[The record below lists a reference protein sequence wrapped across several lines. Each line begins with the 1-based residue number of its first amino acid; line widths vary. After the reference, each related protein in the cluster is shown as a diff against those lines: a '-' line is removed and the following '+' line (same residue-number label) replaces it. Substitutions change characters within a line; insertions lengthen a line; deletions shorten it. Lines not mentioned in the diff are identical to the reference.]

1 MVNHIPGNPT
11 MIVQNQP
18 AAGGMILTNQLY
30 NQGPKDG
37 TVFSAPLNSIPTAP
51 MLMNGTQFDATK
63 LNWLGSLNREAY
75 VAFLWHTAPVSHIA
89 DMATKEVLVGSTTVG
104 TTMNDFPL
112 LLNELLGYK
121 FKLVRGYK
129 GTPEINIAIER
140 GEIQGNAGV
149 GLASVK
155 TLSQKWIDEKKIK
168 FIGSST
174 AQPYPELAGVPMV
187 MDQAKTDAQRQ
198 AMRLLFARTE
208 FARPYFLPPDV
219 PAERVQ
225 ALRRAFD
232 ATMKDPA
239 FLAEAEK
246 LQLEISADDRRGA
259 ADAGRRTRR
268 DPAGDRRAREGR
280 ARRAGS
286 EVTVACQVTPVDTDN
301 ASLRARRAMY
311 CGNALQIGLFGPNC
325 SSGRAVTTVPE
336 RWTGSWAENL
346 ALARMA
352 DEAGI
357 DFLLPI
363 GRWKGY
369 GGNTDYQG
377 ETLETINW
385 ASGLL
390 ASTKRITVFG
400 TVHAPLFN
408 PIIAAKKMVTAD
420 HIGAGRF
427 GLNIVVGW
435 NEGEFEMFGVEQ
447 REHEARYDYAQEW
460 IDAIKLAWSD
470 REDFDFDGRFLK
482 LKGIRAKPK
491 PYGGTRPVIMNAGAS
506 ATGQAFAIRNCDA
519 FFVRPSRVSI
529 DETAQR
535 VATVKKAAKDL
546 GREIGV
552 YTVGVITCKPTREG
566 SAGLL
571 PALERRSRRLDRG
584 RRHPRDQEHH
594 AADRADG
601 GVQPQAPAIHRR
613 HGRAFDRRR
622 SRPGG
627 EAARRSLV
635 GGPDRHRGVGRELSR
650 RASLLLRRR
659 CCRAC
664 NVSACAWRRGPFER

>member
-1 MVNHIPGNPT
+1 
-11 MIVQNQP
+11 
-18 AAGGMILTNQLY
+18 
-30 NQGPKDG
+30 
-37 TVFSAPLNSIPTAP
+37 
-51 MLMNGTQFDATK
+51 
-63 LNWLGSLNREAY
+63 
-75 VAFLWHTAPVSHIA
+75 
-89 DMATKEVLVGSTTVG
+89 
-104 TTMNDFPL
+104 
-112 LLNELLGYK
+112 
-121 FKLVRGYK
+121 
-129 GTPEINIAIER
+129 
-140 GEIQGNAGV
+140 
-149 GLASVK
+149 
-155 TLSQKWIDEKKIK
+155 
-168 FIGSST
+168 
-174 AQPYPELAGVPMV
+174 
-187 MDQAKTDAQRQ
+187 MDQAKTDVQRQ

-219 PAERVQ
+219 PRERVQ
-225 ALRRAFD
+225 AMRRAFD

-246 LQLEISADDRRGA
+246 LQIEILPMTGEALA
-259 ADAGRRTRR
+259 EAGERARR
-268 DPAGDRRAREGR
+268 DAAGDHCAREGR
-280 ARRAGS
+280 ARRAGG
-286 EVTVACQVTPVDTDN
+286 EVTSMQVVPVDSDN
-301 ASLRARRAMY
+301 AALRERRAMH
-311 CGNALQIGLFGPNC
+311 GANALQIGLFGPNC

-390 ASTKRITVFG
+390 ASTQRITVFG

-470 REDFDFDGRFLK
+470 REDFDFKGKFLK

-535 VATVKKAAKDL
+535 VAAVKKAAKDL

-566 SAGLL
+566 GARLL
-571 PALERRSRRLDRG
+571 PALERRARRLDRG

-601 GVQPQAPAIHRR
+601 GVQPPAPAIHRR
-613 HGRAFDRRR
+613 HGRALDRGR

-627 EAARRSLV
+627 EAARRPFV
-635 GGPDRHRGVGRELSR
+635 GGADRHRGVGRELSR
-650 RASLLLRRR
+650 RASLLLRRG
-659 CCRAC
+659 AAAPAAA
-664 NVSACAWRRGPFER
+664 SACVREQNEETRHCCLQSPAR